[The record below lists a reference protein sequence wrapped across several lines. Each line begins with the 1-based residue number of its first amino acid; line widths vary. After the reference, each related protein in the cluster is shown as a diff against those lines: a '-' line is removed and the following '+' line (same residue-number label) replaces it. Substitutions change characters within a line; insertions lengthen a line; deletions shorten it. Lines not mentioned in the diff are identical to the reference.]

1 MSMIK
6 RLDWYIIKKFL
17 GTFFLSM
24 VLIMAIAIIFDFQEK
39 YDDFISHKA
48 PIKAIIFDYYLN
60 FIPYYANMFSSM
72 FVFISVIFFTS
83 KMAANS
89 EIIAMHAGGISFH
102 RFLVPYMIT
111 AGFLAII
118 SWALILYV
126 IPESNKVR
134 IDFEDKY
141 VRNKY
146 QNWEKNIHRQVR
158 PGMFVYMDSYNV
170 DSENAFRFAIEKFED
185 GKLISKLTSD
195 YARWDS
201 TKNVWTVYNY
211 FIRDLSGDVEKHIK
225 GARLDTAC
233 YLEAKDLKMRD
244 SYVEKMN
251 IVALNEFI
259 ETQKL
264 QGTDNIEKLM
274 IEKHQRWALP
284 FSTFILTLLGV
295 CLSNKKKRGGT
306 VINIVIGTT
315 LCFTYILLLQV
326 STTFTLNLG
335 FSPFISVWM
344 PNFLYA
350 IIAFFLYKKAT
361 I

>member
-1 MSMIK
+1 MIK

-141 VRNKY
+141 VGNKY

>member
-1 MSMIK
+1 
-6 RLDWYIIKKFL
+6 
-17 GTFFLSM
+17 
-24 VLIMAIAIIFDFQEK
+24 
-39 YDDFISHKA
+39 
-48 PIKAIIFDYYLN
+48 
-60 FIPYYANMFSSM
+60 
-72 FVFISVIFFTS
+72 
-83 KMAANS
+83 
-89 EIIAMHAGGISFH
+89 
-102 RFLVPYMIT
+102 
-111 AGFLAII
+111 
-118 SWALILYV
+118 
-126 IPESNKVR
+126 
-134 IDFEDKY
+134 
-141 VRNKY
+141 
-146 QNWEKNIHRQVR
+146 
-158 PGMFVYMDSYNV
+158 MFVYMDNYNV

>member
-1 MSMIK
+1 MIK

-158 PGMFVYMDSYNV
+158 PGMFVYMDNYNV

-211 FIRDLSGDVEKHIK
+211 FIRDLSDDVEKHIK

>member
-1 MSMIK
+1 MIK

-158 PGMFVYMDSYNV
+158 PGMFVYMDNYNV
-170 DSENAFRFAIEKFED
+170 DSENAFRFAIEKFEA

>member
-1 MSMIK
+1 MIK

-211 FIRDLSGDVEKHIK
+211 FIRDLSGDVKNHIN
-225 GARLDTAC
+225 GERLDTAC

>member
-1 MSMIK
+1 MIK

-146 QNWEKNIHRQVR
+146 QNWKKNIHRQVR

>member
-1 MSMIK
+1 MIK

-233 YLEAKDLKMRD
+233 YLDAKDLKMRD

>member
-1 MSMIK
+1 MIK

>member
-1 MSMIK
+1 MIK

-48 PIKAIIFDYYLN
+48 PVKAIIFDYYLN

-111 AGFLAII
+111 AAFLAII
-118 SWALILYV
+118 SWILILYV

-158 PGMFVYMDSYNV
+158 PGMFVYMDNYNV

-201 TKNVWTVYNY
+201 TKNAWTVYNY

-251 IVALNEFI
+251 IVVLNEFI

-274 IEKHQRWALP
+274 IEKYQRWALP

-315 LCFTYILLLQV
+315 LCFTYILLMQV

-335 FSPFISVWM
+335 FSPFISVWL

>member
-1 MSMIK
+1 MIK

-158 PGMFVYMDSYNV
+158 PGMFVYMDNYNV

-326 STTFTLNLG
+326 STTFTLNPG

>member
-1 MSMIK
+1 MIK

-118 SWALILYV
+118 SWALILYF

-158 PGMFVYMDSYNV
+158 PGMFVYMDNYNV

-264 QGTDNIEKLM
+264 QGSDNFEKLM

>member
-1 MSMIK
+1 MIK

-146 QNWEKNIHRQVR
+146 QNWGKNIHRQVR
-158 PGMFVYMDSYNV
+158 PGMFVYMDNYNV

>member
-1 MSMIK
+1 MIK

-158 PGMFVYMDSYNV
+158 PGMFVYMDNYNV

-335 FSPFISVWM
+335 FSPFISVWI

>member
-1 MSMIK
+1 MIK
-6 RLDWYIIKKFL
+6 KIDWYIIKKFL

-24 VLIMAIAIIFDFQEK
+24 VLIMAIAIVFDIQEK
-39 YDDFISHKA
+39 YDDFITKKA
-48 PIKAIIFDYYLN
+48 PLKAILFDYYLN
-60 FIPYYANMFSSM
+60 FIPYYANLFSSM

-83 KMAANS
+83 KMASNS
-89 EIIAMHAGGISFH
+89 EIIAMHSGGISFH

-111 AGFLAII
+111 ATII
-118 SWALILYV
+118 AVLSWILILFI
-126 IPESNKVR
+126 IPESNKIR

-141 VRNKY
+141 IRNKY

-158 PGMFVYMDSYNV
+158 PGMFVYMESYNV
-170 DSENAFRFAIEKFED
+170 DSENAFRFSIEKYED
-185 GKLISKLTSD
+185 GKLKSKLTSD
-195 YARWDS
+195 YAKWDS
-201 TKNVWTVYNY
+201 TKSKWIVYNY
-211 FIRDLSGDVEKHIK
+211 FIRELRDNEEIHLS

-233 YLEAKDLKMRD
+233 YLETKDLRMRD

-251 IVALNEFI
+251 IVELNEFI
-259 ETQKL
+259 ENQKL

-274 IEKHQRWALP
+274 IEKYQRWALP
-284 FSTFILTLLGV
+284 FSTFILTLMGV

-306 VINIVIGTT
+306 VINIVVGTA
-315 LCFTYILLLQV
+315 LCFTYILLMQV

-335 FSPFISVWM
+335 FSPLISVWL

-350 IIAFFLYKKAT
+350 IICFFLYRKAT

>member
-1 MSMIK
+1 MIK

-158 PGMFVYMDSYNV
+158 PGMFVYMDNYNV

-295 CLSNKKKRGGT
+295 CLSNKKK
-306 VINIVIGTT
+306 
-315 LCFTYILLLQV
+315 
-326 STTFTLNLG
+326 
-335 FSPFISVWM
+335 
-344 PNFLYA
+344 
-350 IIAFFLYKKAT
+350 
-361 I
+361 

>member
-1 MSMIK
+1 MIK

-48 PIKAIIFDYYLN
+48 PVKAIIFDYYLN

-111 AGFLAII
+111 AAFLAIV
-118 SWALILYV
+118 SWILILYV

-158 PGMFVYMDSYNV
+158 PGMFVYMDNYNV

-185 GKLISKLTSD
+185 GKLKSKLTSD

-201 TKNVWTVYNY
+201 TKNAWTVYNY

-251 IVALNEFI
+251 IVVLNEFI

>member
-1 MSMIK
+1 MIK

-158 PGMFVYMDSYNV
+158 PGMFVYMDNYNV

-344 PNFLYA
+344 PNFLYT

>member
-1 MSMIK
+1 MMIK
-6 RLDWYIIKKFL
+6 KLDWYIIKKFI
-17 GTFFLSM
+17 GTFFLAI
-24 VLIMAIAIIFDFQEK
+24 VLIMAIAIIFDIQEK
-39 YDDFISHKA
+39 YDDFIKNKA
-48 PIKAIIFDYYLN
+48 PLKEIICDYYFN
-60 FIPYYANMFSSM
+60 FIPYYANLFSSM

-83 KMAANS
+83 KMASNS

-102 RFLVPYMIT
+102 RFLVPYMVT
-111 AGFLAII
+111 ATFLAII
-118 SWALILYV
+118 SWILLLYV
-126 IPESNKVR
+126 IPEANKVR

-158 PGMFVYMDSYNV
+158 PGLFVYMENYNV
-170 DSENAFRFAIEKFED
+170 DSENAFRFSLEKYED
-185 GKLISKLTSD
+185 GRLVSKLTSD

-201 TKNVWTVYNY
+201 TKSKWTVYNY
-211 FIRDLSGDVEKHIK
+211 FIRDLHNDIEIHTK

-251 IVALNEFI
+251 IVELNEFI
-259 ETQKL
+259 DNQKL
-264 QGTDNIEKLM
+264 QGTDNIERLM
-274 IEKHQRWALP
+274 IEKYQRWALP
-284 FSTFILTLLGV
+284 FSTFILTLMGV

-306 VINIVIGTT
+306 VLNIVIGIA
-315 LCFTYILLLQV
+315 LCFSYILLMQV

-335 FSPFISVWM
+335 FSPLVSVWM
-344 PNFLYA
+344 PNVLFAVICYFLYRR
-350 IIAFFLYKKAT
+350 AT

>member
-1 MSMIK
+1 MIK

-158 PGMFVYMDSYNV
+158 PGMFVYMDNYNV

-211 FIRDLSGDVEKHIK
+211 
-225 GARLDTAC
+225 
-233 YLEAKDLKMRD
+233 
-244 SYVEKMN
+244 
-251 IVALNEFI
+251 
-259 ETQKL
+259 
-264 QGTDNIEKLM
+264 
-274 IEKHQRWALP
+274 
-284 FSTFILTLLGV
+284 
-295 CLSNKKKRGGT
+295 
-306 VINIVIGTT
+306 
-315 LCFTYILLLQV
+315 
-326 STTFTLNLG
+326 
-335 FSPFISVWM
+335 
-344 PNFLYA
+344 
-350 IIAFFLYKKAT
+350 
-361 I
+361 

>member
-1 MSMIK
+1 MIK

-126 IPESNKVR
+126 IPESNKIR

>member
-1 MSMIK
+1 MIK

-48 PIKAIIFDYYLN
+48 PVKAIIFDYYLN

-111 AGFLAII
+111 AAFLAIV
-118 SWALILYV
+118 SWILILYV

-158 PGMFVYMDSYNV
+158 PGMFVYMDNYNV

-201 TKNVWTVYNY
+201 TKNAWTVYNY

-244 SYVEKMN
+244 SYIEKMN
-251 IVALNEFI
+251 IVVLNEFI

-274 IEKHQRWALP
+274 IEKYQRWALP

-315 LCFTYILLLQV
+315 LCFTYILLMQV

-335 FSPFISVWM
+335 FSPFISVWL

>member
-1 MSMIK
+1 MIK

-39 YDDFISHKA
+39 YDDFISLKA

-158 PGMFVYMDSYNV
+158 PGMFVYMDNYNV

>member
-1 MSMIK
+1 MIK

-118 SWALILYV
+118 SWGLILYV

-233 YLEAKDLKMRD
+233 YLDAKDLKMRD

>member
-1 MSMIK
+1 MIK

-158 PGMFVYMDSYNV
+158 PGMFVYMDNYNV

-233 YLEAKDLKMRD
+233 HLEAKDLKMRD

>member
-1 MSMIK
+1 MIK

-24 VLIMAIAIIFDFQEK
+24 ILIMAIAIIFDFQEK

-48 PIKAIIFDYYLN
+48 PVKAIIFDYYLN

-111 AGFLAII
+111 AAFLAIV
-118 SWALILYV
+118 SWILILYV

-158 PGMFVYMDSYNV
+158 PGMFVYMDNYNV

-201 TKNVWTVYNY
+201 TKNAWTVYNY

-251 IVALNEFI
+251 IVVLNEFI

-274 IEKHQRWALP
+274 IEKYQRWALP

-315 LCFTYILLLQV
+315 LCFTYILLMQV

-335 FSPFISVWM
+335 FSPFISVWL

>member
-1 MSMIK
+1 MIK
-6 RLDWYIIKKFL
+6 KIDWYIIKKFL

-24 VLIMAIAIIFDFQEK
+24 VLIMAIAIVFDIQEK
-39 YDDFISHKA
+39 YDDFITKKA
-48 PIKAIIFDYYLN
+48 PLKAILFDYYLN
-60 FIPYYANMFSSM
+60 FIPYYANLFSSM

-83 KMAANS
+83 KMASNS
-89 EIIAMHAGGISFH
+89 EIIAMHSGGISFH

-111 AGFLAII
+111 ATII
-118 SWALILYV
+118 AVLSWILILFI
-126 IPESNKVR
+126 IPESNKIR

-141 VRNKY
+141 IRNKY

-158 PGMFVYMDSYNV
+158 PGMFVYMESYNV
-170 DSENAFRFAIEKFED
+170 DSENAFRFSIEKYED
-185 GKLISKLTSD
+185 GKLKSKLTSD
-195 YARWDS
+195 YAKWDS
-201 TKNVWTVYNY
+201 TKSKWIVYNY
-211 FIRDLSGDVEKHIK
+211 FIRELRENDEVHLS

-233 YLEAKDLKMRD
+233 YLETKDLRMRD

-251 IVALNEFI
+251 IVELNEFI
-259 ETQKL
+259 ENQKL

-274 IEKHQRWALP
+274 IEKYQRWALP
-284 FSTFILTLLGV
+284 FSTFILTLMGV

-306 VINIVIGTT
+306 VINIVVGTA
-315 LCFTYILLLQV
+315 LCFTYILLMQV

-335 FSPFISVWM
+335 FSPLISVWL

-350 IIAFFLYKKAT
+350 IICFFLYRKAT

>member
-1 MSMIK
+1 MIK

-158 PGMFVYMDSYNV
+158 PGMFVYMDNYNV

>member
-1 MSMIK
+1 
-6 RLDWYIIKKFL
+6 
-17 GTFFLSM
+17 
-24 VLIMAIAIIFDFQEK
+24 MAIAIIFDFQEK

-158 PGMFVYMDSYNV
+158 PGMFVYMDNYNV

-264 QGTDNIEKLM
+264 QGPSLVLFNHEFLM